1 MTGEPIILVPSFKIS
16 VKVKILRSHTALQN
30 TTAQIMLKGG
40 SDSQAIYE
48 ENRGMA
54 NGTVRVPNDTN

>member
-30 TTAQIMLKGG
+30 TTAQTMLKGG
-40 SDSQAIYE
+40 SRQSS
-48 ENRGMA
+48 NLWGPGGMA
-54 NGTVRVPNDTN
+54 NGTVRVPNDTH